1 MKKLLLPLAL
11 ALTALPLAAETD
23 LGDILTGVIERGE
36 ALVAGDGAS
45 DAPPPSECVVLLHG
59 LARTETSFLGMEA
72 ALTAQGYRV
81 VNRGYPS
88 TSNDIA
94 DLAENHVGQA
104 IAGCDGLPVHFVT
117 HSMGGILV
125 RAWLAHHDTQERGS
139 PLGRVVMLAP
149 PNGGS
154 ELVDLLSDFAPF
166 DWVHGPAGDQLGTGP
181 DSFPANLPTV
191 DFSLGVIAGD
201 RTVNPAA
208 SALIPGPDDGKVS
221 VESTKAEGMA
231 DHLVLPVTHTFMM
244 NNPTVIAQSLHFLK
258 TGRFDPALPFL
269 ESVEI
274 TLGKLP

>member
-1 MKKLLLPLAL
+1 MKNLLLPLAL
-11 ALTALPLAAETD
+11 TLAALPLAAQTD
-23 LGDILTGVIERGE
+23 LGDILTGVMERGE
-36 ALVAGDGAS
+36 ALVGKDHAS
-45 DAPPPSECVVLLHG
+45 DAPAPTACVVLLHG
-59 LARTETSFLGMEA
+59 LARTENSFLGMEA

-94 DLAENHVGQA
+94 DLAENHVGRA
-104 IAGCDGLPVHFVT
+104 IAECNGLPVHFVT

-125 RAWLAHHDTQERGS
+125 RAWLVHHDTQERGS
-139 PLGRVVMLAP
+139 ELGHVVMLAP

-166 DWVHGPAGDQLGTGP
+166 EWVHGPAGEQLGTGP
-181 DSFPANLPTV
+181 GSFPASLPPV

-201 RTVNPAA
+201 RTMNPAA
-208 SALIPGPDDGKVS
+208 SALIPGADDGKVS
-221 VESTKAEGMA
+221 VENTKAEGMT

-244 NNPTVIAQSLHFLK
+244 NNPTVIAQILHFLK
-258 TGRFDPALPFL
+258 SGRFDPGLPFL